1 MCVHLGIQ
9 HMVRER
15 HSCPVPSV
23 SVVAGSS
30 RLSHRQTGG
39 GRTTA
44 PHKHNYTPRLRP
56 VTQIQLHEPSQGPT
70 IVPTHRGLARGQ
82 RVRRLSVDE
91 SVENEPGRSWSC
103 ATHTASV
110 SVPRSRAE
118 NKSGPISSMWPA
130 ALPGSQP
137 EKLLVRSLWSS
148 QKSFWRYCS
157 DQKVLPPE
165 TVSDSGP
172 ERSNLLHL
180 KKNSRQKKNAE
191 KVEYLL
197 HLKRNAAESSLFFS
211 SSFVLVFSQ
220 VTVHLISQDH
230 RSISIPYI
238 LKVKKKGSQ
247 IIYAVS
253 HPLSLGRGE
262 KCYSF
267 TIIF

>member
-148 QKSFWRYCS
+148 QKVFGGTVLTRKFFLQKLFLTVALTGQIYC
-157 DQKVLPPE
+157 
-165 TVSDSGP
+165 T
-172 ERSNLLHL
+172 L
-180 KKNSRQKKNAE
+180 KKTAGKRKMLKKSNICCIWKEMQQKAHSFFL
-191 KVEYLL
+191 VPLCWCF
-197 HLKRNAAESSLFFS
+197 LKLQCIWSLRTT
-211 SSFVLVFSQ
+211 VVSQ
-220 VTVHLISQDH
+220 FH
-230 RSISIPYI
+230 
-238 LKVKKKGSQ
+238 
-247 IIYAVS
+247 
-253 HPLSLGRGE
+253 
-262 KCYSF
+262 
-267 TIIF
+267 IF

>member
-1 MCVHLGIQ
+1 MFTIYSQWNNKEICGSAYTSVALCVVHLGIQ

-148 QKSFWRYCS
+148 QKVFGGTVLTRKFFLQKLFLTVALRGQIYC
-157 DQKVLPPE
+157 
-165 TVSDSGP
+165 T
-172 ERSNLLHL
+172 L
-180 KKNSRQKKNAE
+180 KKTAGKRKMLKKSN
-191 KVEYLL
+191 
-197 HLKRNAAESSLFFS
+197 
-211 SSFVLVFSQ
+211 
-220 VTVHLISQDH
+220 ICC
-230 RSISIPYI
+230 I
-238 LKVKKKGSQ
+238 
-247 IIYAVS
+247 
-253 HPLSLGRGE
+253 
-262 KCYSF
+262 
-267 TIIF
+267 